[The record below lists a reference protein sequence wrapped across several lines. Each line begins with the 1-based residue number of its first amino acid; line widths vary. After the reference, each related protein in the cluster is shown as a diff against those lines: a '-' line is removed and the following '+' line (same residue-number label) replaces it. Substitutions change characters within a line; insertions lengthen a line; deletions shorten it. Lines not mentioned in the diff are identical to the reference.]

1 MRLFDG
7 IGGMYDRTSSVLV
20 DLLVRLMFTKIGTY
34 TLRISGQSPVP
45 DVQVSRFN
53 TSSYHPSA
61 SFGSINYPQRLAPSF
76 WLLSL
81 PLAGS
86 TRLEPP
92 QFDTDLRIQVW

>member
-20 DLLVRLMFTKIGTY
+20 DLLVRLIHIRIGTY
-34 TLRISGQSPVP
+34 TLLVSGQSSVP

-61 SFGSINYPQRLAPSF
+61 SFGSMNYPQRLAASF
-76 WLLSL
+76 RRAGL
-81 PLAGS
+81 PLADK
-86 TRLEPP
+86 THPETPRL
-92 QFDTDLRIQVW
+92 DTDLRIQV